1 MKNIEWGAVAYLTQ
15 SKYGICINGICK
27 EMTHNSNGN
36 FYTGISIEDNTSYST
51 TKNIYGIYDMSGGAW
66 EYVMGV
72 MKDEELLNLMSGTS
86 TSYNSGYIGKVYD
99 SGDYNFLIGR
109 EWPNDKYYDLYEF
122 GVSKNDSTA
131 YLRNKTGDATTE
143 TRNWNDDYDYIVNN
157 GGPWFRRGGHYMD
170 ANKSGIFCSDNDDG
184 AAYSN
189 TTFRPVLVE
198 K

>member
-72 MKDEELLNLMSGTS
+72 MKDEEL
-86 TSYNSGYIGKVYD
+86 
-99 SGDYNFLIGR
+99 
-109 EWPNDKYYDLYEF
+109 
-122 GVSKNDSTA
+122 
-131 YLRNKTGDATTE
+131 
-143 TRNWNDDYDYIVNN
+143 
-157 GGPWFRRGGHYMD
+157 
-170 ANKSGIFCSDNDDG
+170 
-184 AAYSN
+184 
-189 TTFRPVLVE
+189 
-198 K
+198 